1 VELPHIEQMAREFR
15 ARGVDFVTVST
26 YVHAVAQDDSAKRLA
41 SIKDETEK
49 LTAMASVNKITMPV
63 GMAPP
68 GSQFHTDYYVPNAQM
83 IIIDPSGKVRYQG
96 TMDLDR
102 LREELNKTL
111 QSGASR
117 P

>member
-15 ARGVDFVTVST
+15 ARGVDFITVST
-26 YVHAVAQDDSAKRLA
+26 YVHAVAQDDSVKRQS

-49 LTAMASVNKITMPV
+49 LSQMAAVNGMTMPV

-96 TMDLDR
+96 NMDLDR
-102 LREELNKTL
+102 LREELGKAL
-111 QSGASR
+111 RAGASR